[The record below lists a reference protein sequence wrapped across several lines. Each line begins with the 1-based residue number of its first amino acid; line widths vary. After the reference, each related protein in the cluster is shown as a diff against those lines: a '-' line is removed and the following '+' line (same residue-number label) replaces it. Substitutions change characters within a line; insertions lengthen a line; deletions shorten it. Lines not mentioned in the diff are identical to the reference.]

1 MDPGRVI
8 WVTGDCDVFLVVLPG
23 DKQSSGNEYEET
35 DSCSW
40 EHAVCLEKRVQVCY
54 MVNWGCSV
62 LLEFICG
69 KNLVSI
75 SRDKSK
81 GFWNMMVAEFRGI
94 IWSSTCSGY
103 VQKGKQVKYSLRRF
117 PRLCFVLFC
126 LDQAV

>member
-23 DKQSSGNEYEET
+23 DKPSPGNEYEET

-40 EHAVCLEKRVQVCY
+40 EHTVCLEKRVQVCY

-69 KNLVSI
+69 KNIVSI
-75 SRDKSK
+75 SREKSK
-81 GFWNMMVAEFRGI
+81 GFWNMMVAEFRGV
-94 IWSSTCSGY
+94 IWNSTCSG
-103 VQKGKQVKYSLRRF
+103 
-117 PRLCFVLFC
+117 
-126 LDQAV
+126 